1 MCVLIKYMNVD
12 SKINICC
19 EVACKDTEDECF
31 IEAMKNFRQSY
42 PGKNRI
48 LEVIDAASLGAN
60 SN

>member
-1 MCVLIKYMNVD
+1 MNVD

-19 EVACKDTEDECF
+19 EVAYKDTEDECF

-60 SN
+60 YN

>member
-19 EVACKDTEDECF
+19 EVAYKDTEDE
-31 IEAMKNFRQSY
+31 SY

-48 LEVIDAASLGAN
+48 LEVIDAAALGAN
-60 SN
+60 YN

>member
-19 EVACKDTEDECF
+19 EVTYKDTEDECF

-48 LEVIDAASLGAN
+48 LEVIDAAALGAN
-60 SN
+60 YN